1 MISILGNKDDAR
13 LGRYGGW
20 MEGVMSISKLASTVI
35 LSTSFATIFL
45 FAFIFYLYGG
55 ERSVLEDALSMTAS
69 FFGGITT
76 LVAAYIATQ
85 LFNDWRISHNK
96 NMDAQ
101 LCMKVINSI
110 YDCDLTLFRINS
122 FFVDYLSSPNKVF
135 YAREFD
141 INLDK
146 LRGVIDIM
154 ASSLSILGHIIPKNE
169 YNQKILPNLEKVIDD
184 LEEYYGVVDN
194 TFRGLNTP
202 MPDDFIKKY
211 NEVCGNSRM
220 KYRSVIEE
228 LRQYYRA

>member
-1 MISILGNKDDAR
+1 MELKKINPLALSVVGGVSIFAATYILFWVLFLCFDSPNAAREAINVLGS
-13 LGRYGGW
+13 YFGG
-20 MEGVMSISKLASTVI
+20 V
-35 LSTSFATIFL
+35 ATL
-45 FAFIFYLYGG
+45 WAAFI
-55 ERSVLEDALSMTAS
+55 
-69 FFGGITT
+69 
-76 LVAAYIATQ
+76 AAY

-110 YDCDLTLFRINS
+110 YDCDLTLLRINS

-135 YAREFD
+135 YAQEFD

-194 TFRGLNTP
+194 TFRDLHTP

-211 NEVCGNSRM
+211 NEVCENSRM

>member
-1 MISILGNKDDAR
+1 M
-13 LGRYGGW
+13 GRYCRW
-20 MEGVMSISKLASTVI
+20 VEGIVNISKFASTVI
-35 LSTSFATIFL
+35 LATAFATIFL
-45 FAFIFYLYGG
+45 FAFLFYLYGD
-55 ERSVLEDALSMTAS
+55 LKDALSDTAS
-69 FFGGITT
+69 FFGGIAT

-110 YDCDLTLFRINS
+110 YDCDLTLLRINS
-122 FFVDYLSSPNKVF
+122 FFVDYLNSPNKVF
-135 YAREFD
+135 YEQEFD
-141 INLDK
+141 INLGK
-146 LRGVIDIM
+146 LRDVIDIM

-194 TFRGLNTP
+194 TFRGLNTR
-202 MPDDFIKKY
+202 MSDDFIKKY
-211 NEVCGNSRM
+211 NEVCGNSRE

-228 LRQYYRA
+228 LRQYYKA

>member
-1 MISILGNKDDAR
+1 MKKINPLALSVVGGVSIFAATYILFWVLFLCFDSPNAAREAINVLGS
-13 LGRYGGW
+13 YFGG
-20 MEGVMSISKLASTVI
+20 V
-35 LSTSFATIFL
+35 ATL
-45 FAFIFYLYGG
+45 WAAFI
-55 ERSVLEDALSMTAS
+55 
-69 FFGGITT
+69 
-76 LVAAYIATQ
+76 AAY

-110 YDCDLTLFRINS
+110 YDCDLTLLRINS

-135 YAREFD
+135 YAQEFD

-194 TFRGLNTP
+194 TFRDLHAP

-211 NEVCGNSRM
+211 NEVCENSRM